1 MAMIREATTLDL
13 PFLEEMLY
21 EAFFW
26 SGESERPT
34 MAEMRARPEFHSL
47 LAAWGRIGDVALLA
61 HSAGATVGAGW
72 FRLWTPAAH
81 SYGFVDHET
90 PELGLAVAPLFR
102 AQGIGRQ
109 LLRSLI
115 ERAGQHAYP
124 ALSLSVAPGNP
135 ARRLYESEGFRKV
148 GEAGTSWTMLREL
161 PK

>member
-1 MAMIREATTLDL
+1 MAVIRDATTLDL

-26 SGESERPT
+26 SGESGRPT
-34 MAEMRARPEFHSL
+34 MFEMRTRPEFHSL
-47 LAAWGRIGDVALLA
+47 LAAWGRMGDVALLA
-61 HSAGATVGAGW
+61 DSAGATVGAGW

-90 PELGLAVAPLFR
+90 PELGLAVAPPYR

-115 ERAGQHAYP
+115 ERARQHAYP
-124 ALSLSVAPGNP
+124 GLSLSVAPGNP
-135 ARRLYESEGFRKV
+135 ARRLYESEGFLKV

-161 PK
+161 SK